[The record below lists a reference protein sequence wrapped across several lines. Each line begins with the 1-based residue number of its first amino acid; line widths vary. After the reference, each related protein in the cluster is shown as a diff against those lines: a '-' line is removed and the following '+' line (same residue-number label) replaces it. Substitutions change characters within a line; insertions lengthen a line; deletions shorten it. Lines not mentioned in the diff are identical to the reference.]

1 MKRLLSISC
10 LLTFAA
16 LFAAEPQNLVNNAD
30 FKQLS
35 ASGGPG
41 GWYLRPGDA
50 PIKRF
55 TLDDGTFGLRFSGNR
70 VFAIQNNVKVQK
82 GGSYMLSIK
91 FRGKPGTKARF
102 YIEGG
107 RVGKDYW
114 TEAIH
119 ISCRS
124 DQWVSAQH
132 PFTAKGNAPHVVLAQ
147 LSDGEIEFAEPT
159 VAPFTMQENRD
170 GNLLRNAA
178 FTFGGADGG
187 VQGWELRPDTA
198 SVERTKLDDGSNGV
212 KFSGNRVF
220 LIQNN
225 VRIRKGE
232 GYMLSIKFRGQPGTK
247 ARFYVEG
254 GSGKTYWT
262 EAIHITCQDKW
273 ISAQHPF
280 TASGNNPHVVMVQ
293 LSEGS
298 VEFTEPRVIPFKL
311 PKNKDGNLLRNAAFT
326 FGGAD
331 GGVQGWTLRAG
342 ADDTVERFKRETGGN
357 AVRLTGKRILLVQDG
372 VKLRKGERYL
382 LGVSF
387 RGKPGTNGRF
397 YVEGGSGKTYWTKAI
412 HIKATNAEKWQTI
425 QLPFTAD
432 GDNPHVVM
440 ALLSPGSLEF
450 SEPKVV
456 PAPKKK
462 DDNLLINANF
472 SMTLEQDGKIVPA
485 LWDAKNGAEIEI
497 VRTDIGN
504 AVRMQ
509 SLPKSRSHLMQ
520 SNLELQKGKE
530 YQFSIRYRGT
540 PGTVFLYG
548 AEGDGWGNLNRNIK
562 CQKEWRTASIRIRL
576 PEKARGTPY
585 AVIATE
591 PKGGYVELADPKV
604 IEVEPGFT
612 NGDFKKGS
620 KGWIFENAKVVDR
633 DENTKCVRLDGTEKK
648 ARIIQSG
655 LLLEKGK
662 HYELSFDAR
671 GGNDRRFT
679 DNQNATWYRV
689 ALYSGAEPT
698 FGSGRWLD
706 SFERWQHKS
715 LRFTSLRDMSVDV
728 VGELRDPGTVYFAN
742 ITVKEIPSIAP
753 PLDIV
758 LDPPWIYTRGAVEG
772 AKGSFSG
779 SVFPSVKAAKL
790 RITFDG
796 KEQEIDYSPEMRF
809 TLAIPSE
816 PGRQKIKFELIDA
829 AGKVVATDRE
839 HFTVRGKAPE
849 YHSHVVTFD
858 EQHRM
863 FLDGK
868 PFFAIGCWGNRGPI
882 SREES
887 YYRLSDLGFNMVM
900 CGGSSLDAVDAAGL
914 YAMLGMNNGTIFKD
928 IPEKDKL
935 ENVIQYAEGMKKT
948 LAHPALVCYFS
959 VDEPAWR
966 GDQLGPYQS
975 GYKLFRDHVDPWRP
989 VFLNEAPRGT
999 SEALRPSGAACDIYG
1014 IDIYPIPSPN
1024 NHSEI
1029 DDKTATSVGKYTD
1042 MCRVTVRDRKP
1053 VWMTL
1058 QGFAW
1063 GQLYQREEIYPTLEE
1078 SRFMAYDAIAHGATG
1093 LFYWGLWMGRGQND
1107 QFLDDLKTTLHE
1119 ITAAAPFLVGDTVE
1133 GETTTATPNIRIMQ
1147 KRSPHGDLWIV
1158 LNESPEPKQVELKG
1172 KFPGNIAELS
1182 GKKLPTADGGTLA
1195 FELPGYEVRVFRDGD
1210 KPMPE
1215 PLYVPKPKREYKIY
1229 KSLEG
1234 FKQASWVWYPDTN
1247 SIAGAMSFFRQEFEL
1262 DSVPAK
1268 AELSVAADDM
1278 FRCWVNGELVMEQM
1292 GWQDAYT
1299 LDVAKYLK
1307 PGKNTIRIQAADAGG
1322 PPCGLIYAIVSDNGV
1337 KVLSGKETEASLNG
1351 RDGWKPAQVL
1361 APYGKGAW
1369 LSNVSAKPYKPSVQK
1384 VPLPKD

>member
-1 MKRLLSISC
+1 MKRFLSIAC
-10 LLTFAA
+10 LLTLTAAFAA
-16 LFAAEPQNLVNNAD
+16 DAQNLVNNAS

-41 GWYLRPGDA
+41 GWYVRPGTA
-50 PIKRF
+50 PVKRT
-55 TLDDGTFGLRFSGNR
+55 TLDDGTFALRLASPTDDRIF
-70 VFAIQNNVKVQK
+70 VIQNNVKVQK
-82 GGSYMLSIK
+82 GGSYMLSIR

-107 RVGKDYW
+107 STSNGTYW

-119 ISCRS
+119 IVCRS
-124 DQWVSAQH
+124 DKWVSAQH
-132 PFTAKGNAPHVVLAQ
+132 PFTAKGNNPHIVMAQ
-147 LSDGEIEFAEPT
+147 LSAGEIEFAEPEVIPYT
-159 VAPFTMQENRD
+159 VGENKD
-170 GNLLRNAA
+170 GNMLRNADFA
-178 FTFGGADGG
+178 LGGADGG
-187 VQGWELRPDTA
+187 VQSW
-198 SVERTKLDDGSNGV
+198 
-212 KFSGNRVF
+212 
-220 LIQNN
+220 
-225 VRIRKGE
+225 
-232 GYMLSIKFRGQPGTK
+232 MFRG
-247 ARFYVEG
+247 
-254 GSGKTYWT
+254 
-262 EAIHITCQDKW
+262 
-273 ISAQHPF
+273 
-280 TASGNNPHVVMVQ
+280 
-293 LSEGS
+293 
-298 VEFTEPRVIPFKL
+298 
-311 PKNKDGNLLRNAAFT
+311 
-326 FGGAD
+326 
-331 GGVQGWTLRAG
+331 G
-342 ADDTVERFKRETGGN
+342 ADDTVERFKREEGGN
-357 AVRLTGKRILLVQDG
+357 AIRLSGKRILLIQNG
-372 VKLRKGERYL
+372 VPAKKGERYL
-382 LGVSF
+382 LCINF
-387 RGKPGTNGRF
+387 RGKPGTSGRF
-397 YVEGGSGKTYWTKAI
+397 YIEGGSPSNGTYWTKAI
-412 HIKATNAEKWQTI
+412 HIKATDAEKWQTI

-432 GDNPHVVM
+432 GDSPHAVI
-440 ALLSPGSLEF
+440 ALLSEGVLEF
-450 SEPKVV
+450 ADPKVV

-462 DDNLLINANF
+462 DDNLLINSDF
-472 SMTLEQDGKIVPA
+472 SMTLDQGGKKVPA

-509 SLPKSRSHLMQ
+509 SLPKSRSHLVQ

-540 PGTVFLYG
+540 PNTVFLYG
-548 AEGDGWGNLNRNIK
+548 AEGGGWGNLNRNIK

-576 PEKARGTPY
+576 PDKARGTPY

-591 PKGGYVELADPKV
+591 PKGGYVELADPQV

-612 NGDFKKGS
+612 NGDFSRGS
-620 KGWIFENAKVVDR
+620 KGWIFENAVVVDR

-671 GGNDRRFT
+671 GGNDKRFT

-689 ALYSGAEPT
+689 ALCSGGEPT
-698 FGSGRWLD
+698 FGSGKWLD

-728 VGELRDPGTVYFAN
+728 VGELRDPGTVYFGN
-742 ITVKEIPSIAP
+742 ITVKEIASIAP

-758 LDPPWIYTRGAVEG
+758 LDPPWIYTRGAELG
-772 AKGSFSG
+772 TKGEFSG
-779 SVFPSVKAAKL
+779 SVFPSIKAEKL
-790 RITFDG
+790 RVTFDG
-796 KEQEIDYSPEMRF
+796 KTQELDYAPEVRF
-809 TLAIPSE
+809 SLAVPSE
-816 PGRQKIKFELIDA
+816 PGRQEIKFELLDA
-829 AGKVVATDRE
+829 DGKVVAADKE
-839 HFTVRGKAPE
+839 NFTVRGKAPD

-858 EQHRM
+858 KEHRM

-882 SREES
+882 PREES

-900 CGGSSLDAVDAAGL
+900 CGGSALDAVDAAGL
-914 YAMLGMNNGTIFKD
+914 YAMLGMNNGKLFKD
-928 IPEKDKL
+928 IPEKEKL
-935 ENVIQYAEGMKKT
+935 EDVIRYAEGMKKT
-948 LAHPALVCYFS
+948 LSHPALVCYFS

-966 GDQLGPYQS
+966 GVQLGPYQS
-975 GYKLFRDHVDPWRP
+975 GYKLFRDYVDPWRP

-999 SEALRPSGAACDIYG
+999 PEALRPSGAACDIYG

-1029 DDKTATSVGKYTD
+1029 DDKTATSVGRYTD

-1093 LFYWGLWMGRGQND
+1093 LFYWGLWMGRGQSD
-1107 QFLDDLKTTLHE
+1107 EFLDNLKKTLHE
-1119 ITAAAPFLVGDTVE
+1119 ITAAAPFIVGDTVT
-1133 GETTTATPNIRIMQ
+1133 GETTTATPKIRIMQ
-1147 KRSPHGDLWIV
+1147 KRSAHGDLWIV
-1158 LNESPEPKQVELKG
+1158 LNESPEPKLVELKG

-1182 GKKLPTADGGTLA
+1182 GKKLPTAKNGALI
-1195 FELPGYEVRVFRDGD
+1195 FELPAYQVRVFRDGD

-1215 PLYVPKPKREYKIY
+1215 PLYVPKPKREFKVY

-1234 FKQASWVWYPDTN
+1234 FKQASWIWYPDTN
-1247 SIAGAMSFFRQEFEL
+1247 SIAGSMAFFRQEFEL

-1278 FRCWVNGELVMEQM
+1278 FRCWINGKLVMEQM
-1292 GWQDAYT
+1292 GWQDAHT

-1307 PGKNTIRIQAADAGG
+1307 PGKNTIRFQAADAGG
-1322 PPCGLIYAIVSDNGV
+1322 PPCGLIYAIICDNGV
-1337 KVLSGKETEASLNG
+1337 KVLSGKNTETSLDG
-1351 RDGWKPAQVL
+1351 KDGWKPAQVL

-1369 LSNVSAKPYKPSVQK
+1369 LSNVSARPYEPSKQP
-1384 VPLPKD
+1384 VPLPNAR